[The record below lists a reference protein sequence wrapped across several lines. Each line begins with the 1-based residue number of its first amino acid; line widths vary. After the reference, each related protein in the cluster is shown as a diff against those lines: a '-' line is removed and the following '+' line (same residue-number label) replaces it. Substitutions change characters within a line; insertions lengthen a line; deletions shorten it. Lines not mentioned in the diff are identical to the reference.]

1 MRHLKNTDLL
11 FVLTNWYFLVILMM
25 SDVGYFCNIC
35 SLELFNYNYCLSHV
49 NET

>member
-1 MRHLKNTDLL
+1 MRHLSNTDSL
-11 FVLTNWYFLVILMM
+11 FDLTNWYFLVILMM

-35 SLELFNYNYCLSHV
+35 SLELFNYYCLSHV